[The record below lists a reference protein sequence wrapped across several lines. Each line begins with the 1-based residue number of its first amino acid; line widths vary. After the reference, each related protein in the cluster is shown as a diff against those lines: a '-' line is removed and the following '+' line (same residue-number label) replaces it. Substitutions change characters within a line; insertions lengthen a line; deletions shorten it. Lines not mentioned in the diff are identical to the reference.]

1 MATTTARV
9 AGGFDRTFLRP
20 LGALATAALLA
31 LCGLTIAVQVPSPS
45 PLFAFA
51 AISGLAVVAW
61 MLLSERYAWSLA
73 VLMLYL
79 GLLDGYLKLR
89 TGSSNMT
96 LVRDLLLYAI
106 VAGAL
111 LRAAVRHRP
120 LQLPPLAGWV
130 IAWVAVVAIQIANPE
145 NGTLQHSISSV
156 RPHVEFVPLFFLAYF
171 VIRSQARLR
180 AFLVL
185 LLTVAAVNGVVGLV
199 QTNLTPEQ
207 FSAWGPGYERA
218 LTDENNVAP
227 RTFADEEGEV
237 HNRPFALG
245 GDFGFGGTVGMLAI
259 PAALA
264 LLAISGGG
272 PFRLLV
278 LLLLAGAALGV
289 LTSGARVAVIGSV
302 VAVLAYAGLTVTSRA
317 GLRTVV
323 AVAVAALVGY
333 GTVTYFAANGKEGS
347 LDRYGSIDSP
357 SKAISTAYDYRRE
370 TLEQIPVYIREIP
383 LGAGIGSKGPAA
395 SRGGDGGAGLNGESE
410 PTFLLIEL
418 GIPGLVVM
426 LGFNLALFYLAVT
439 RIRRIADRETR
450 VLLTAIAAPLFALF
464 ATWFAGIGTASV
476 PGAPYLWFAAGVLAF
491 WLANP
496 NMWQR
501 WSSA

>member
-1 MATTTARV
+1 M
-9 AGGFDRTFLRP
+9 
-20 LGALATAALLA
+20 
-31 LCGLTIAVQVPSPS
+31 
-45 PLFAFA
+45 FAFA
-51 AISGLAVVAW
+51 AISVAAVVAW

-89 TGSSNMT
+89 TGSSNRSPWSGT
-96 LVRDLLLYAI
+96 CCSTRSSPAPCC
-106 VAGAL
+106 GS
-111 LRAAVRHRP
+111 AVRRRP
-120 LQLPPLAGWV
+120 LHLPPLAGWV
-130 IAWVAVVAIQIANPE
+130 IAWVVVVAVQIANPD

-156 RPHVEFVPLFFLAYF
+156 RPHVEWVPLFFLAYF

-185 LLTVAAVNGVVGLV
+185 LLAVAAVNGVVGFV
-199 QTNLTPEQ
+199 QSNLTPEQ
-207 FSAWGPGYERA
+207 FAAWGPGYERA
-218 LTDENNVAP
+218 LIAEDNSRREPSPTKRAKSTTG
-227 RTFADEEGEV
+227 RSRSAATSASAA
-237 HNRPFALG
+237 RSACS
-245 GDFGFGGTVGMLAI
+245 AI

-278 LLLLAGAALGV
+278 VLLLAGAALGV

-333 GTVTYFAANGKEGS
+333 GTVSYFAANGKEGS

-370 TLEQIPVYIREIP
+370 TLAQIPVYIREIP

-395 SRGGDGGAGLNGESE
+395 SRGGGGGAGLTGESE

-450 VLLTAIAAPLFALF
+450 ILLTAIAAPLFALF
-464 ATWFAGIGTASV
+464 ATWLAGIGTASV

-491 WLANP
+491 WLAGEGAAALREKRSAAGP
-496 NMWQR
+496 ETTPDLWQR